1 MSKAK
6 RGDRLAFLL
15 VAAGLTIGHSLSY
28 LIAIPDPGRRA
39 LVLHQTGHG
48 YLHVLAD
55 LAMILA
61 TAALVTAALRT
72 LGEGTVVRSEAS
84 RLAWRVG
91 AVQVAAFLAI
101 EVGERVASHAGFAEL
116 LADRI
121 LAIGVVVQL
130 LIALLSVLVVRWIT
144 LATARLAS
152 VLASSGAPHVGT
164 TRSLPIV
171 AVSTP
176 RSTLLDANGA
186 RAPPGS

>member
-55 LAMILA
+55 LATILA

-72 LGEGTVVRSEAS
+72 LGEGTVVRSETS
-84 RLAWRVG
+84 RLVWRVG
-91 AVQVAAFLAI
+91 AAQVAAFLAMEI
-101 EVGERVASHAGFAEL
+101 GERIASHVALTEL
-116 LADRI
+116 LTDRI
-121 LAIGVVVQL
+121 LAIGIVVQL
-130 LIALLSVLVVRWIT
+130 VVAALGVLVLRWVAI
-144 LATARLAS
+144 ATGRLARL
-152 VLASSGAPHVGT
+152 LGTSGAAPSGSSRAMPVVALVL
-164 TRSLPIV
+164 RSLP
-171 AVSTP
+171 AV
-176 RSTLLDANGA
+176 ANGA
-186 RAPPGS
+186 RAPPRS